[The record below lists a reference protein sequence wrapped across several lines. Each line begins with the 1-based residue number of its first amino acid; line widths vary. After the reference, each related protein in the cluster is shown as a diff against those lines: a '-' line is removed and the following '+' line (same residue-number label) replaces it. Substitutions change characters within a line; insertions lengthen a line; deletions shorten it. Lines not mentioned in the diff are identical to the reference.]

1 MILYQKLFKRL
12 QNLWDML
19 SERGKKQN
27 RFVIY
32 LLLTEVYVLVLILGL
47 TDHEELASA
56 LGTISMA
63 LIIVYIEI
71 IKPWLQKPE
80 IKIKFDKE
88 KYLYREK
95 KEKDPC
101 YYCHF
106 MVLNSGLSQADDCE
120 AVLERIWYKEGKE
133 KDYSK
138 WPEREDWIPVNLK
151 WSAEKKGFSKARFQ
165 TIYPGERKYFC
176 DIARIDRNPKNKK
189 EKFTFELART
199 FISQDTFLKANEY
212 IIQISV
218 YSKNAVK
225 ARVTEEFRIDWCG
238 EWKKTLKEMRECLEI
253 KMLRKPIKRE
263 RYTKRSVKEMARDA
277 IIAE

>member
-19 SERGKKQN
+19 SEKGEKQN

-47 TDHEELASA
+47 TGHEELASA

-63 LIIVYIEI
+63 LVIVYIEI
-71 IKPWLQKPE
+71 IRPWLQKPE
-80 IKIKFDKE
+80 INIEFDKE

-95 KEKDPC
+95 KENNPC

-106 MVLNSGLSQADDCE
+106 MVVNSGLSQADDCE
-120 AVLERIWYKEGKE
+120 AVLEKIWKKQQGRQQRQ
-133 KDYSK
+133 DF
-138 WPEREDWIPVNLK
+138 IPVNLK
-151 WSAEKKGFSKARFQ
+151 WSCEDKGSKEARFQ

-176 DIARIDRNPKNKK
+176 DMARIDPCPK
-189 EKFTFELART
+189 ETEETFTFELART
-199 FISQDTFLKANEY
+199 FISQDTFLKANKYKIE
-212 IIQISV
+212 ISV

-225 ARVTEEFRIDWCG
+225 PMVTKQFSIDWCG
-238 EWKKTLKEMRECLEI
+238 EWKKTLKEMKKCLII
-253 KMLRKPIKRE
+253 KML
-263 RYTKRSVKEMARDA
+263 
-277 IIAE
+277 